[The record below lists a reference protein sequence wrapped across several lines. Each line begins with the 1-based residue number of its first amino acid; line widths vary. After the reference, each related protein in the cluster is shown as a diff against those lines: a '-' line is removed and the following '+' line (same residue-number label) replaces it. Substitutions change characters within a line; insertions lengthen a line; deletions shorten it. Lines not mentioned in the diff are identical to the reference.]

1 MGEGHAARK
10 NKSRGVHGA
19 HEFKLAVKR
28 VSVSPWGVPNPHRA
42 GYRVHDPR
50 TDSEQAALS
59 LWPGARRGARAGAEG
74 EGGFAFARLRFVAC
88 VGDFAVPCEG

>member
-19 HEFKLAVKR
+19 REFKLAMKR

-42 GYRVHDPR
+42 GYRATCTIPAP
-50 TDSEQAALS
+50 TANK
-59 LWPGARRGARAGAEG
+59 RR
-74 EGGFAFARLRFVAC
+74 
-88 VGDFAVPCEG
+88 